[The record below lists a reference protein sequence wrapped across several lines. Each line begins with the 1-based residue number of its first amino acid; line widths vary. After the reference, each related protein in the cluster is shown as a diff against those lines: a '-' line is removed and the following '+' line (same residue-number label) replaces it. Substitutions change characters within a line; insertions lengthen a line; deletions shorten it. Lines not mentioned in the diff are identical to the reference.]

1 MSTEQIKA
9 MDSADGHQTLIRLQW
24 RDFAAFAWQQYLK
37 RGRGAVVVDLKRA
50 VEEGGSSSQI
60 PTYYLAESSEQ
71 LVKRGG
77 WPSEEV
83 EELIRDYDPRQDVV
97 FLFIRLDGEVFHYN
111 VSDDVT
117 PPDA

>member
-1 MSTEQIKA
+1 
-9 MDSADGHQTLIRLQW
+9 MDSADGHQTLIRMQW
-24 RDFAAFAWQQYLK
+24 RDFAAFAWRQYTA

-50 VEEGGSSSQI
+50 AEEESSSTQI
-60 PTYYLAESSEQ
+60 PTYYVAESSEQ
-71 LVKRGG
+71 LAKRGG

-83 EELIRDYDPRQDVV
+83 EELIREYDPRQDVV

-111 VSDDVT
+111 VSDELT